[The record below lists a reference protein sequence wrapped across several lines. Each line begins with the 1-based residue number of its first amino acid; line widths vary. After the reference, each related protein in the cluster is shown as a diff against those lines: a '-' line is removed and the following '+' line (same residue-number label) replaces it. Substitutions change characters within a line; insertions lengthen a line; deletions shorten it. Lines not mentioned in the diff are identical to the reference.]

1 MSGLTPWFDVD
12 MKPVREG
19 FYDVRTGDGREFRA
33 DYRKLGRRSGWW
45 QVGDGEAGPK
55 PLSDVIEWRGLAS
68 PPDAVSAA

>member
-1 MSGLTPWFDVD
+1 MSELTPWFDAD
-12 MKPVREG
+12 LKPVREG

-45 QVGDGEAGPK
+45 QIIEGEVEPK

-68 PPDAVSAA
+68 PPDVTPAS